1 MSKQFKVPLNL
12 AKLATDPVSASIG
25 DIYFNTTGS
34 KIRLY
39 TSTGWTVKPG
49 AIDTIASRAPTHEP
63 YAYHNQGVQ
72 VAIELEPGQTTPPPD
87 APTMPDNWSITKE

>member
-1 MSKQFKVPLNL
+1 MLFQIVYTLRFLYHL
-12 AKLATDPVSASIG
+12 SIG
-25 DIYFNTTGS
+25 
-34 KIRLY
+34 
-39 TSTGWTVKPG
+39 WQVKPTG
-49 AIDTIASRAPTHEP
+49 VESICTRAPTHEP